1 MPRSRQQVARQ
12 SNDTILK
19 LVATALGGDLFQR
32 FEVSLP
38 PIVAGL
44 PSELPHAQV
53 RTQETDLIF
62 RLADDS
68 KLNLEF
74 QTQHRRETLQ
84 RFAGYNMDIVEH
96 YGPPVHTVVL
106 YGRGIRSAPD
116 TVHLGSITFRVQNI
130 FVGRVDGDA
139 TLRRLHEKVSR
150 GEGLDAQ
157 DRIDLIL
164 SPLMR
169 QRRALD
175 DVLPDAAQ
183 LAQALPV
190 DQLKPT
196 MAALVGLA
204 YHYVDERTVKDILEG
219 IDMAN
224 LLQQYIEQGLEQGLE
239 QGRKQGL
246 VEGEVRGKRAAVR
259 TVLRSRFG
267 LLPEA
272 ADRRVAAAPVDELD
286 VLVVRAGTVDN
297 IDDL

>member
-12 SNDTILK
+12 SNDIILK
-19 LVATALGGDLFQR
+19 LLATALGGDLFRR
-32 FEVSLP
+32 FGIALP

-44 PSELPHAQV
+44 PSELPRVQV
-53 RTQETDLIF
+53 RTQETDMIF

-74 QTQHRRETLQ
+74 QTQHRTETL
-84 RFAGYNMDIVEH
+84 RRLAGYNMDIVER

-106 YGRGIRSAPD
+106 YGGGIRSAPD
-116 TVHLGSITFRVQNI
+116 TVRLGSITFKVQNI
-130 FVGRVDGDA
+130 IVGQVDGDA
-139 TLRRLHEKVSR
+139 VLRRLHEKVSR
-150 GEGLDAQ
+150 GEALDAQ

-183 LAQALPV
+183 LAQALPEG
-190 DQLKPT
+190 QLKPT
-196 MAALVGLA
+196 VAALLGLA

-219 IDMAN
+219 TDMAN

-239 QGRKQGL
+239 QGTRNTI
-246 VEGEVRGKRAAVR
+246 R

-267 LLPEA
+267 SLPEA
-272 ADRRVAAAPVDELD
+272 VERRITAANADELD
-286 VLVVRAGTVDN
+286 ALAAHAGTVK
-297 IDDL
+297 DLDEL

>member
-1 MPRSRQQVARQ
+1 
-12 SNDTILK
+12 
-19 LVATALGGDLFQR
+19 
-32 FEVSLP
+32 
-38 PIVAGL
+38 
-44 PSELPHAQV
+44 V
-53 RTQETDLIF
+53 R
-62 RLADDS
+62 
-68 KLNLEF
+68 
-74 QTQHRRETLQ
+74 
-84 RFAGYNMDIVEH
+84 
-96 YGPPVHTVVL
+96 
-106 YGRGIRSAPD
+106 
-116 TVHLGSITFRVQNI
+116 LGSITFTVQNI
-130 FVGRVDGDA
+130 IVGQVDGDA
-139 TLRRLHEKVSR
+139 VLRRLHEKVSR
-150 GEGLDAQ
+150 GEALDAQ

-272 ADRRVAAAPVDELD
+272 ADRRIAAAPVDELD
-286 VLVVRAGTVDN
+286 ALVVRASTVKS
-297 IDDL
+297 IDEL